1 MNGLAGLA
9 PSEVELLLRLVA
21 GERASNGAV
30 AGGWHLVRLRA
41 GAGQGEGVYRLTGP
55 GPGPGPDGNAASGS
69 SLVLKIIAAASPNDE
84 AWRWNCQQ
92 REALFYGSD
101 LPHGLTGLVAP
112 RCLGITQRQDGTT
125 WFWLEDV
132 ADDAGAWPLARYGLA
147 AYHLGRFS
155 GRFAS
160 AEALPHYPWLSRRW
174 LRGWLEEATPAI
186 AELRTVQN
194 NPAVQ
199 RVYKDADSILRLW
212 DERERR
218 LNVLEHCPQT
228 LCHLDAHRRNMFA
241 RKAAG
246 GEQTVFIDWAFAGV
260 AAIGEDLASLVSA
273 TIALGEVALSD
284 IQELEATVMEGY
296 LEGLRDAGCRTDP
309 ELVRLAYSLAA
320 SLRLP
325 VGAVRLV
332 LPMLLDPGHHAD
344 VEQLHFGT
352 PIEALFDRWATM
364 NQHLIRLGDGLVE

>member
-1 MNGLAGLA
+1 MA
-9 PSEVELLLRLVA
+9 PSEVELLLRLVG
-21 GERASNGAV
+21 GEGAANGAV
-30 AGGWHLVRLRA
+30 AEEWHLVRLRA
-41 GAGQGEGVYRLTGP
+41 GSGQGEGVYRLAGP
-55 GPGPGPDGNAASGS
+55 GADGSAAS
-69 SLVLKIIAAASPNDE
+69 LILKILAASPPNDE

-92 REALFYGSD
+92 REPLFYGSD
-101 LPHGLTGLVAP
+101 LARGLNGLVAP
-112 RCLGITQRQDGTT
+112 RCLGVTQRQDGTT
-125 WFWLEDV
+125 WLWLEDV
-132 ADDAGAWPLARYGLA
+132 ADDARAWPLARYGLA

-160 AEALPHYPWLSRRW
+160 AAALPDYPWLSRRW
-174 LRGWLEEATPAI
+174 LRGWLGEAAAAI
-186 AELRTVQN
+186 AELRALQN
-194 NPAVQ
+194 DPAVQ
-199 RVYKDADSILRLW
+199 RVYQDAGSILRLW
-212 DERERR
+212 DERGGR
-218 LNVLEHCPQT
+218 LNMLEHCPQT

-246 GEQTVFIDWAFAGV
+246 EEQTVFIDWAFVGV
-260 AAIGEDLASLVSA
+260 GAIGEDLASLVSA
-273 TIALGEVALSD
+273 TVALGEVAPGD

-332 LPMLLDPGHHAD
+332 LPMLLDPGLHAD

-364 NQHLIRLGDGLVE
+364 NRHLIRLGDGLVK